1 MIRSTEN
8 YIDVP
13 GGEIWSQIISPE
25 TPKDDLTIVFLHGGP
40 GSTHDKLKW
49 GLNSLA
55 DKYTSIFYDQL
66 GGGKSVLNYSDNKSD
81 LWTIERFVA
90 ELDCLIR
97 FYNLDKFILFGT
109 SWGASL
115 ALEYYFSNSVVK
127 KPSALVINSPLV
139 STKMWMKDANR
150 LKQAMPAEIY
160 AIMLECEKSGDTL
173 SEKYQKA
180 MQAFYDKHLLQPSFL
195 NEEQRTL
202 IKDTSKLFNEEAYLQ
217 MWGPSEFYAT
227 GTLVDY
233 DRYED
238 LAKIDVPILFSC
250 GEYDEATPESLYKFH
265 QKLPGSYHEV
275 MHGCSHQAYFEK
287 PQEFCLMLEKFLQ
300 SIKYSNRTK

>member
-1 MIRSTEN
+1 MITVKEN

-13 GGEIWSQIISPE
+13 GGKIWSQIISPDAAKE
-25 TPKDDLTIVFLHGGP
+25 NLTIVFLHGGP

-55 DKYTSIFYDQL
+55 DKYTLIFYDQL
-66 GGGKSVLNYSDNKSD
+66 GGGKSALSDSGNKSD

-90 ELDCLIR
+90 ELDCLIS
-97 FYNLDKFILFGT
+97 FYNLNKFILFGT

-115 ALEYYFSNSVVK
+115 ALEYYFSNSVAK
-127 KPSALVINSPLV
+127 KPAALVINSPLV
-139 STKMWMKDANR
+139 STEMWMEDAKR
-150 LKQAMPAEIY
+150 LKQAMPVEIY
-160 AIMLECEKSGDTL
+160 QTMLECEKSGDTL
-173 SEKYQKA
+173 SAKYQEA

-202 IKDTSKLFNEEAYLQ
+202 IKDTAKLFNEEAYLQ

-238 LAKIDVPILFSC
+238 LAKIDIPVLFSC

-265 QKLPGSYHEV
+265 QKLSGSYYEV
-275 MHGCSHQAYFEK
+275 MQGCSHQAYFEK
-287 PQEFCLMLEKFLQ
+287 PQEFRLMLEPFLEQ
-300 SIKYSNRTK
+300 FLHN

>member
-1 MIRSTEN
+1 MITAKEN

-13 GGEIWSQIISPE
+13 GGKIWSQIISPE
-25 TPKDDLTIVFLHGGP
+25 ASKENLTIVFLHGGP

-55 DKYTSIFYDQL
+55 DKYTLIFYDQL
-66 GGGKSVLNYSDNKSD
+66 GGGKSALCNSANKSD

-109 SWGASL
+109 LWGASL

-127 KPSALVINSPLV
+127 KPTALVINSPLV
-139 STKMWMKDANR
+139 STKMWMEDANR
-150 LKQAMPAEIY
+150 LKQAMPVEIY
-160 AIMLECEKSGDTL
+160 QTMLECEKSGDTL
-173 SEKYQKA
+173 SAKYQGA

-195 NEEQRTL
+195 NEEQLAL
-202 IKDTSKLFNEEAYLQ
+202 IKDTAKLFNEAAYLH

-238 LAKIDVPILFSC
+238 LTKIDIPVLFSC

-265 QKLPGSYHEV
+265 QKLPDSYYEV
-275 MHGCSHQAYFEK
+275 MAGCSHQAYFEK
-287 PQEFCLMLEKFLQ
+287 PEEFCQRLKPFLEKL
-300 SIKYSNRTK
+300 SS

>member
-1 MIRSTEN
+1 MVTAKEN

-13 GGEIWSQIISPE
+13 GGKIWSQIISPE
-25 TPKDDLTIVFLHGGP
+25 ASRENLAIVFLHGGP

-55 DKYTSIFYDQL
+55 DKYTLIFYDQL
-66 GGGKSVLNYSDNKSD
+66 GGGKSALSDSGNKSD

-90 ELDCLIR
+90 ELDGLIR

-115 ALEYYFSNSVVK
+115 ALEYYFSNSVAK

-139 STKMWMKDANR
+139 STKMWMEDAKR
-150 LKQAMPAEIY
+150 LKQAMPLEIY
-160 AIMLECEKSGDTL
+160 KTMLECEKSGETL
-173 SEKYQKA
+173 SAKYQEV

-202 IKDTSKLFNEEAYLQ
+202 INDTAKLFNEEAYLH

-238 LAKIDVPILFSC
+238 LAKIDVPVLFSC

-265 QKLPGSYHEV
+265 RKLPGSYYEV
-275 MHGCSHQAYFEK
+275 IQGGSHQAYFEK
-287 PQEFCLMLEKFLQ
+287 PEEFRLMLEPFLEQ
-300 SIKYSNRTK
+300 FLHN